1 MSLWLYR
8 LVAPAGGRAATD
20 PAMAESRL
28 DMSGGGPTAKRPRLS
43 SSGAA
48 APRPDDPLAALHE
61 RALLGC
67 LCPLP
72 VAQLTAL
79 TAHLCATDSRRQLLA
94 LSTLQLLQEAALQQL
109 RLGSMCRQLQRAVC
123 AQRQSDGPLLDALVA
138 LLASGAALLSCGA
151 GRCLTLAA
159 LLLPPG
165 RAQRLL
171 DILVAAVLD
180 SERPLEVC
188 HALNALQRLIEQ
200 HEPPE
205 SVAGGVRPLPAGCVA
220 LSVGLDPEALSEI
233 KCSITTLLENRWVP
247 VTQRFCRLLARPAYE
262 TEVLAFLRLWTT
274 IISVKN
280 NLSIVETKSFYG
292 RLEGLLGS
300 LGGDASPHVW
310 RAVLDLYAEVLCYGS
325 TIALQ
330 DCVAEEPAGLAH
342 ALLRQTRAGRL
353 LEVVPYERGVRAFAG
368 GGGGGGGDRPLMQKT
383 VLLVLKA
390 LAVTV
395 KETRCESS
403 SEASAR
409 SAGGSGSEEQDMVII
424 ERTLRE
430 VVRRLDGWV
439 KARLP
444 FHPETPMSEWAVVL
458 LCDQDDYLV
467 EAMVCLLDLC
477 AGLAERARMQPDFE
491 RAIDAHRS
499 FVQFLGT
506 VRRDH
511 DLLLDFL
518 ISNETCF
525 LLYLLRYLK
534 FVRKH
539 WARFLLACGAKLQ
552 EVMGVLIGLR
562 ISLQQ
567 LVARDLFPYN
577 VTPILKLLE
586 RCEQLYEHNPAAG

>member
-1 MSLWLYR
+1 M
-8 LVAPAGGRAATD
+8 T
-20 PAMAESRL
+20 ESRL
-28 DMSGGGPTAKRPRLS
+28 DVSGGGPAAKRPRLAS
-43 SSGAA
+43 PGPTA
-48 APRPDDPLAALHE
+48 RLDDPLAALHE
-61 RALLGC
+61 RAQLGC

-72 VAQLTAL
+72 AAQLTAL
-79 TAHLCATDSRRQLLA
+79 TAQLSAADSRRQLLA

-123 AQRQSDGPLLDALVA
+123 AQRQADGPLLEALLA
-138 LLASGAALLSCGA
+138 LLASGTALLSCGA

-171 DILVAAVLD
+171 EALVAAVLE
-180 SERPLEVC
+180 SERQLEVC

-200 HEPPE
+200 HDPPE
-205 SVAGGVRPLPAGCVA
+205 SAAGGARPLPAGCA
-220 LSVGLDPEALSEI
+220 AISVGPDPETLSEI
-233 KCSITTLLENRWVP
+233 KCAITALLENRWVP
-247 VTQRFCRLLARPAYE
+247 VTQRFCRLLTRPAHE

-292 RLEGLLGS
+292 RLEGLMSS

-353 LEVVPYERGVRAFAG
+353 LEAVPYERGVRAFAG
-368 GGGGGGGDRPLMQKT
+368 SSSGGAGGSGGDRPLMQKT

-477 AGLAERARMQPDFE
+477 AGLAERARVQPDFE

-539 WARFLLACGAKLQ
+539 WARFLRACGAKLQ

>member
-1 MSLWLYR
+1 MSG
-8 LVAPAGGRAATD
+8 AGG
-20 PAMAESRL
+20 PA
-28 DMSGGGPTAKRPRLS
+28 AKRPRLS
-43 SSGAA
+43 GPAGAA
-48 APRPDDPLAALHE
+48 GPRLDDPLAALYE
-61 RALLGC
+61 RAQLGC

-72 VAQLTAL
+72 AAQLTAL
-79 TAHLCATDSRRQLLA
+79 PAQLAAADSRRQLLA

-123 AQRQSDGPLLDALVA
+123 AQRQADGPLRDALLA
-138 LLASGAALLSCGA
+138 LLASEGALLSCGA

-171 DILVAAVLD
+171 EALVAAVLE
-180 SERPLEVC
+180 SERPLEVS

-200 HEPPE
+200 HDPPEPP
-205 SVAGGVRPLPAGCVA
+205 GGGGARPLPAGCAA
-220 LSVGLDPEALSEI
+220 LSVVPDPEALSEI
-233 KCSITTLLENRWVP
+233 KCAITALLENRWVP
-247 VTQRFCRLLARPAYE
+247 VTQRFCRLLTRPAHE

-292 RLEGLLGS
+292 RLEGLMAS
-300 LGGDASPHVW
+300 LGADASPHVW

-353 LEVVPYERGVRAFAG
+353 LEAVPYERGVRAFAG
-368 GGGGGGGDRPLMQKT
+368 GDGDASGDRPLMQKT
-383 VLLVLKA
+383 VLLMLKA

-458 LCDQDDYLV
+458 LCDQEDYLV

-477 AGLAERARMQPDFE
+477 AGLAERARVQPDFE

-518 ISNETCF
+518 ISNETYF

-539 WARFLLACGAKLQ
+539 WARFVRACGDKLQ

-562 ISLQQ
+562 VSLQQ

-586 RCEQLYEHNPAAG
+586 RCEQLYEHNPPAG